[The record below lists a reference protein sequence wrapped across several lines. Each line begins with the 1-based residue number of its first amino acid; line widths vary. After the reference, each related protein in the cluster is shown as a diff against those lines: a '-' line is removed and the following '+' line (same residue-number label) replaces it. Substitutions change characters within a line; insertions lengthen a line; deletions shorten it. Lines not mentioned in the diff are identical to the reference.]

1 MKEFNIEKVTGTED
15 TFNLT
20 VNSSLSMNLSM
31 DELKDLSVKL
41 NEVIEKSTH
50 ISYTLIRNKKSGRFE
65 KVFDND

>member
-20 VNSSLSMNLSM
+20 VNSFLSMYLSM
-31 DELKDLSVKL
+31 DELKDLSVRL
-41 NEVIEKSTH
+41 NEIIEKNAH
-50 ISYTLIRNKKSGRFE
+50 ISYTLVRNKKSGRFE

>member
-20 VNSSLSMNLSM
+20 VNSFLSMNLSM

>member
-20 VNSSLSMNLSM
+20 VNSFLSMNLSM

-50 ISYTLIRNKKSGRFE
+50 ISYTLIRNKKSGRLE